1 MIKLELHSWKLA
13 GLTDE
18 NQRKKLLQSSESGPL
33 EKKSSR
39 ATPRSRCSVIT
50 NLPKFY
56 TVQAIIFGFLVQK
69 LGIKERKNQQN

>member
-33 EKKSSR
+33 EKK
-39 ATPRSRCSVIT
+39 
-50 NLPKFY
+50 K
-56 TVQAIIFGFLVQK
+56 
-69 LGIKERKNQQN
+69 QQGHP